1 MATKT
6 VVVEFTTRAQV
17 FPVGTVDTPYHIELL
32 QNGAVV
38 SSVDTTGG
46 QGASFPLV
54 PEGPGYVARV
64 TKNGVSVEKAFD
76 IPVTEATLQVPDVIT
91 VTF

>member
-1 MATKT
+1 MANRI

-17 FPVGTVDTPYHIELL
+17 FPLGTVDTPYRIELL
-32 QNGAVV
+32 QNSNVLSFV
-38 SSVDTTGG
+38 ETTGG
-46 QGASFPLV
+46 QGASFPEV

-64 TKNGVSVEKAFD
+64 TKNGVTVEQAFD
-76 IPVTEATLQVPDVIT
+76 IPVTDAVLQVPDVIT

>member
-38 SSVDTTGG
+38 SSIDTTGG

-54 PEGPGYVARV
+54 PEGFGYLARV

>member
-6 VVVEFTTRAQV
+6 VVVEFTVKGQV

-32 QNGAVV
+32 LNGNVI

-54 PEGPGYVARV
+54 PEGSGYVARV

-76 IPVTEATLQVPDVIT
+76 IPVTEAMLLVPDVIT

>member
-32 QNGAVV
+32 QNGAVL
-38 SSVDTTGG
+38 SSIDTTGG

-54 PEGPGYVARV
+54 PEGSGYLARV

>member
-6 VVVEFTTRAQV
+6 VIVEFTTRAQV

-32 QNGAVV
+32 QNGAVI
-38 SSVDTTGG
+38 SSIDTTGG

-54 PEGPGYVARV
+54 PEGPGYLARV

-76 IPVTEATLQVPDVIT
+76 IPVTEAILQVPDVIT